1 MAEEEKGRDMVGRLE
16 EEEEVEEEGEESRVE
31 TRGEWSRSTA
41 LR

>member
-16 EEEEVEEEGEESRVE
+16 EKEVEEEGEESRVE